1 MKDIDGYEGLYAITS
16 CGKVW
21 SYYSNR
27 FLTPVMSKGYYS
39 VKLSKGGK
47 AKHYCIHRL
56 VALAYIDNPN
66 NYNVINHKNENC
78 LDNNVNNLEWCTIE
92 YNNRYGTK
100 IERTIESNRKS
111 QGNTILC
118 IETNTIYNSYKEASR
133 ETGINA
139 SCIGMAC
146 RGNYKTAGGYHWK
159 ILDVKSPKS
168 GPKPVKCIETGQ
180 IYKSVSSAAKDMG
193 LNSSNI
199 IKVCNGERKTTG
211 GLHWEYILL

>member
-16 CGKVW
+16 CGRVW

-27 FLTPVMSKGYYS
+27 FLTPVISKGYYS

-66 NYNVINHKNENC
+66 NYNIVNHKNENC

-168 GPKPVKCIETGQ
+168 DPKPVKCIETGQ